1 MNTRM
6 NKSRLTVLGLTGF
19 LLSCLLAIPGT
30 ASSTTV
36 NQWPIGVSFGSWPDD
51 SEWKPVNALND
62 PDDNGTA
69 TAVTEFVGDTTN
81 PGFYIAKSPGYL
93 FFRMRV
99 QYPGA
104 VTVPTGTTPAAPFN
118 SGSIFLLINKSDTPS
133 GGTPA

>member
-6 NKSRLTVLGLTGF
+6 NNGRLTMLGLTGF

-30 ASSTTV
+30 ASSATV
-36 NQWPIGVSFGSWPDD
+36 NQWPIGVSFGSWPQD
-51 SEWKPVNALND
+51 SEWRAVNALKD
-62 PDDNGTA
+62 PDDGVTNP
-69 TAVTEFVGDTTN
+69 VTEFVGDTTN

-104 VTVPTGTTPAAPFN
+104 VTVPTGTTPATPFN
-118 SGSIFLLINKSDTPS
+118 SGSILALW
-133 GGTPA
+133 